1 MKLAAALPSSLLN
14 GYNPL
19 GLRKSPRWCGCLR
32 FAVSLQQA
40 VELCH
45 RALVAGSLSACTQFV
60 HSRAALCRTI
70 AGCVSLIKIL
80 FDVHLGP
87 HRGGMHLRW
96 ATLVPLP
103 HYNFVGRIS
112 SNIEVGAESI
122 NFAAHFHYQ
131 PTFLSSYSA
140 ASHYQQCGS
149 DMPFLG
155 HGHFRCN
162 LEHCSPYSFTRGMKP
177 QLLAGFPAGGL
188 YPKESIAR
196 VGDEAAMRAPFLC
209 LAVDIAECQLRN
221 VSCSRRSLAAG
232 V

>member
-131 PTFLSSYSA
+131 PTFLSSYLSCFPLSA
-140 ASHYQQCGS
+140 MWVGHALSGPWSLPLQPRTLQSLLVHQGHEAPASS
-149 DMPFLG
+149 
-155 HGHFRCN
+155 R
-162 LEHCSPYSFTRGMKP
+162 
-177 QLLAGFPAGGL
+177 FP
-188 YPKESIAR
+188 
-196 VGDEAAMRAPFLC
+196 
-209 LAVDIAECQLRN
+209 
-221 VSCSRRSLAAG
+221 RRRFISKG
-232 V
+232 IDSQGR